1 MILIIYVLY
10 KLNKV
15 RAQLQE
21 PLARTG
27 FLGPLQHSL
36 QLLNNPH
43 EDTARLFLGVC
54 VDSNLRQTE
63 KSTDRSA
70 FSSMRISFSGI
81 TFWVFFFLNTS
92 GTPITREKD
101 EGEREINLF
110 NCRLSYFVTFAKK
123 QQLKFYEH
131 SDIIWNCGSGH
142 REFSC
147 TLEIILGW
155 LSFHS

>member
-81 TFWVFFFLNTS
+81 TF
-92 GTPITREKD
+92 
-101 EGEREINLF
+101 
-110 NCRLSYFVTFAKK
+110 
-123 QQLKFYEH
+123 
-131 SDIIWNCGSGH
+131 
-142 REFSC
+142 
-147 TLEIILGW
+147 
-155 LSFHS
+155 